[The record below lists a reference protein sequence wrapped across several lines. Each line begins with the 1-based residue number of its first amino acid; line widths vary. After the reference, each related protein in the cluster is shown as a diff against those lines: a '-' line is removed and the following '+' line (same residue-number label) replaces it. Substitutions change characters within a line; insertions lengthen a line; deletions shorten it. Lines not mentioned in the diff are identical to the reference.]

1 MNKKQFFVGIVLA
14 AFLGAVLAIG
24 GFSYF
29 VKAQLPSATPQA
41 QTTSFKLSKYV
52 PDSTVVVPEGLDFV
66 GAAEKVSPTV
76 VHIKTTYSGTTTQDG
91 QNFSN
96 PFDDLFK
103 DFFDDG
109 AGGGSNQRQMKPS
122 PQKASGS
129 GVILSHDGYII
140 TNNHVIDEADK
151 IEVVL
156 EDKRRYYAKVIG
168 TDPST
173 DLALIKIEEKGLPFA
188 TFGNSDNLRVGE
200 WVLAIGN
207 PFNLTSTVTAGI
219 VSALSRNIDIIRR
232 EDNSGIEAFIQT
244 DAAVNPGN
252 SGGALVDVKGN
263 LIGINTAILGG
274 YTGSY
279 TGYSF
284 AIPSVLARKVMDDLL
299 KYGAVQRGLLGIQIR
314 DIDPDFAEENK
325 LSRND
330 GVYVIEPTPG
340 GGAGEAGIKKGDIV
354 VKVDGKTVHT
364 VSQLQQNVAIHRPG
378 DKVKVT
384 VLREGKEKEL
394 AVTLKN
400 AKGNTQLVKSV
411 EPSTSKLGADFVEI
425 TSQEKAKLDLTN
437 GVKVSKVDKGIL
449 EEAGVKQGFIITKV
463 QSRPVKTG
471 KDIET
476 IIRNS
481 NGRILLEG
489 VYPNGEEGYYVL
501 RVK

>member
-1 MNKKQFFVGIVLA
+1 MNKKQFIVGIILA

-24 GFSYF
+24 GFSF
-29 VKAQLPSATPQA
+29 FIKQQMPSATPQA
-41 QTTSFKLSKYV
+41 QTTSFKFSKYV
-52 PDSTVVVPEGLDFV
+52 PDSTVIVPEGLNFV
-66 GAAEKVSPTV
+66 SAAEKVRPTV
-76 VHIKTTYSGTTTQDG
+76 VHIKTTYNGSTSQQG
-91 QNFSN
+91 QNFSS

-103 DFFDDG
+103 DFFEDG
-109 AGGGSNQRQMKPS
+109 NGGSNPQLRQA

-140 TNNHVIDEADK
+140 TNNHVIEEADK

-156 EDKRRYYAKVIG
+156 EDKRRYFAKVIG

-173 DLALIKIEEKGLPFA
+173 DLALIKIEEKNLPFA
-188 TFGNSDNLRVGE
+188 SFGNSDNLKVGE

-252 SGGALVDVKGN
+252 SGGALVDLKGN

-284 AIPSVLARKVMDDLL
+284 AIPSTLARKVMDDLL

-340 GGAGEAGIKKGDIV
+340 GGAEEAGIKKGDIV
-354 VKVDGKTVHT
+354 IKVDDRSVQT

-384 VLREGKEKEL
+384 VLRDGKEKEM

-400 AKGNTQLVKSV
+400 AKGNTQLVKRT
-411 EPSTSKLGADFVEI
+411 EPASNKLGADLLEL
-425 TSQEKAKLDLTN
+425 TSQEKAKLKLN
-437 GVKVSKVDKGIL
+437 YGVKVSKVDNGIF
-449 EEAGVKQGFIITKV
+449 EEAGVKPGFIITKV
-463 QSRPVKTG
+463 QSRPVKSG
-471 KDIET
+471 KDVEA

-481 NGRILLEG
+481 EGRVLIEG

-501 RVK
+501 MVK

>member
-24 GFSYF
+24 GFSFF
-29 VKAQLPSATPQA
+29 VKQQNATDSPQA
-41 QTTSFKLSKYV
+41 QTTSFKFSKYV
-52 PDSTVVVPEGLDFV
+52 PDSAVAVPEALNFV
-66 GAAEKVSPTV
+66 TAAEKVRPTV
-76 VHIKTTYSGTTTQDG
+76 VHIKTTYNGPTSQQGE
-91 QNFSN
+91 NFSN

-109 AGGGSNQRQMKPS
+109 SGGNPKLKQA

-156 EDKRRYYAKVIG
+156 EDKRRYFAKVIG

-173 DLALIKIEEKGLPFA
+173 DLALIKIEEKNLPFA
-188 TFGNSDNLRVGE
+188 SFGNSDNLKVGE

-252 SGGALVDVKGN
+252 SGGALVDVQGN
-263 LIGINTAILGG
+263 LVGINTAILGG
-274 YTGSY
+274 YSGSY

-284 AIPSVLARKVMDDLL
+284 AVPSTLARKVMDDLL
-299 KYGAVQRGLLGIQIR
+299 KFGAVQRGLLGIQIR

-340 GGAGEAGIKKGDIV
+340 GGAEEAGIKKGDIV
-354 VKVDGKTVHT
+354 IKVDGRSVQT
-364 VSQLQQNVAIHRPG
+364 VSQLQQNVAVHRPG

-384 VLREGKEKEL
+384 VLREGKEKEM

-400 AKGNTQLVKSV
+400 AKGNTQLVKRT
-411 EPSTSKLGADFVEI
+411 EPTAANKLGANLAEL
-425 TSQEKAKLDLTN
+425 TSQEKAKLHLSY
-437 GVKVSKVDKGIL
+437 GVKVSKVDEGIF
-449 EEAGVKQGFIITKV
+449 EEAGVKPGFIITKV
-463 QSRPVKTG
+463 QSRPVKAG
-471 KDIET
+471 KEVEA

-481 NGRILLEG
+481 NGRVLIEG

-501 RVK
+501 MVK

>member
-1 MNKKQFFVGIVLA
+1 MNKKQFFIGIVLA

-29 VKAQLPSATPQA
+29 VKQELPSAIPQA
-41 QTTSFKLSKYV
+41 QTTSFKFSKYV
-52 PDSTVVVPEGLDFV
+52 PDSTVVVPEGLNFV
-66 GAAEKVSPTV
+66 SAAEKVSPTV
-76 VHIKTTYSGTTTQDG
+76 VHIKTTYSGATSQEG

-109 AGGGSNQRQMKPS
+109 TGGGNQRQLKPS

-156 EDKRRYYAKVIG
+156 EDKRRYFAKVIG

-173 DLALIKIEEKGLPFA
+173 DLALIKIEEKDLPFA
-188 TFGNSDNLRVGE
+188 SFGNSDNLKVGE

-252 SGGALVDVKGN
+252 SGGALVDLKGN

-284 AIPSVLARKVMDDLL
+284 AIPSVIARKVMDDLL

-330 GVYVIEPTPG
+330 GVYVIEPTSG
-340 GGAGEAGIKKGDIV
+340 GGAEEAGIKKGDIV
-354 VKVDGKTVHT
+354 IKVDGKVIHT

-378 DKVKVT
+378 DKVRVT

-411 EPSTSKLGADFVEI
+411 EPASTKLGAELVEI
-425 TSQEKAKLDLTN
+425 TSQEKAKLNLTY
-437 GVKVSKVDKGIL
+437 GVKVNKVEKGVL
-449 EEAGVKQGFIITKV
+449 EEAGVKPGFIITKV
-463 QSRPVKTG
+463 QSRPVKAG
-471 KDIET
+471 KEVEA

-481 NGRILLEG
+481 NGRVLLEG
-489 VYPNGEEGYYVL
+489 LYPSGEEGYYVL
-501 RVK
+501 KVK